1 MIFGSF
7 KNSINIIFILIAG
20 TQPKIINSLTK
31 TDSAITDRI
40 CELIIKDLQPISIVE
55 DVGFK
60 ELIEFAFPNYIMP
73 CRKKVTEL
81 IEHKYKIKKSQL
93 LLELTNAEFVAL
105 TTDGWAP
112 KHIHNPFVTY
122 TCNHFNEITGKFKTS
137 VLETLPFGDLAHTG
151 ENIEMRLRETCE
163 AWKISG

>member
-73 CRKKVTEL
+73 CRKVFEEL
-81 IEHKYKIKKSQL
+81 
-93 LLELTNAEFVAL
+93 
-105 TTDGWAP
+105 
-112 KHIHNPFVTY
+112 
-122 TCNHFNEITGKFKTS
+122 
-137 VLETLPFGDLAHTG
+137 FGQILG
-151 ENIEMRLRETCE
+151 
-163 AWKISG
+163 